1 MSMVPLIPSVRAR
14 VTRRQLITIGLAGI
28 GSLLS
33 SACADLVRGSIEMA
47 RNQVR
52 RADGE
57 TAQDGRLRARPTA
70 PITDGTIGLHALG
83 LADGRDALI
92 YVPGRYQP
100 DHPAPLVL
108 SLHGAGGNEQG
119 GLYPLQTFADET
131 GLILLSPASRG
142 RTWDMILRNYGP
154 DIDFIDQA
162 LSRAFE
168 QYAIDPN
175 RLAVGGFS
183 DGASY
188 ALSIGLTNGDLFNH
202 VLAFS
207 PGFASPAA
215 QRGSPG
221 LYVSHGTQDSVLPID
236 VCSRRI
242 VPMLKQAGY
251 DVTYHEFDGPHTV
264 PPEIAHEALDW
275 FLST

>member
-28 GSLLS
+28 GSLSS

-70 PITDGTIGLHALG
+70 PITEGPIGLHALG

-92 YVPGRYQP
+92 YVPDGYQP

-162 LSRAFE
+162 LTRAFE